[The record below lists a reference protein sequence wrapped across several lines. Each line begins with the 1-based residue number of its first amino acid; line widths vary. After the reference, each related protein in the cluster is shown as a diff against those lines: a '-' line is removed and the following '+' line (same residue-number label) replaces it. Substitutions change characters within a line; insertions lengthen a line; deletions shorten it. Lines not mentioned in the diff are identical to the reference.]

1 MKYTYKYTD
10 INGEQWLTLTI
21 YHEYVWGS
29 PFEYAWDDDEALEIY
44 ELLSSKNNKQIQEF
58 IDECLQE
65 DDIPTM
71 SQLAQNGEI

>member
-1 MKYTYKYTD
+1 MKYNYKYTD
-10 INGEQWLTLTI
+10 LNGEQWLTIKI
-21 YHEYVWGS
+21 YGAGTFYS
-29 PFEYAWDDDEALEIY
+29 PEFAWDDDEALEIY

-58 IDECLQE
+58 LEECLQE